1 MEELVWIHVC
11 LSPKPLSQLCFTAW
25 IPLFKKNNFDVYILD
40 EIIWEDILVRG
51 YPGGAV
57 VKNPPASTGDAASS
71 LGWVNPL
78 EKEITTYSSIL
89 AWKILWTEEPGRQYS
104 MRSQRVGHMR
114 WKYFLPYQWARNITA
129 ISDFWPSRVNEGFQ
143 NETQCLWPS
152 RWHHLPWGAGRG
164 WGGVGDAGGS
174 HLPLSR
180 WTRNRIWPQGVRG
193 WDGWTALPVQWTWT

>member
-57 VKNPPASTGDAASS
+57 VKNPPASTGDAGSS

-89 AWKILWTEEPGRQYS
+89 AWKILWTEEPGRLQSRGSQTVRHNLAQHSYK
-104 MRSQRVGHMR
+104 MRKSGHREWKKRRTRQREDH
-114 WKYFLPYQWARNITA
+114 LSIQW
-129 ISDFWPSRVNEGFQ
+129 E
-143 NETQCLWPS
+143 
-152 RWHHLPWGAGRG
+152 
-164 WGGVGDAGGS
+164 GS
-174 HLPLSR
+174 HLSGKEGSLRRKQTCQHLGLGLAASR
-180 WTRNRIWPQGVRG
+180 NVRKYIF
-193 WDGWTALPVQWTWT
+193 VM